1 MTSRISIIYLILNL
15 FAVLLGGL
23 SMFLLLR
30 KQKVEKRQALAFV
43 SLLCIGALI
52 FGTTVSLDFEKRIIS
67 VGFDS
72 LRAVAGVGVVLVV
85 LYFTFRKCFD
95 AILRAVIL
103 SLPLMY
109 GFAKIGCTVAG
120 CCHGILYDGP
130 FALTGH
136 DGARHFP
143 IQPLE
148 SIVFLLIYVLGLAVY
163 IWKKEDP
170 LQLVVWFSLVSKFA
184 LDFLRAERS
193 GVISRN
199 QILIIVYLV
208 VWLVCSLA
216 LARRKTKK

>member
-1 MTSRISIIYLILNL
+1 
-15 FAVLLGGL
+15 
-23 SMFLLLR
+23 MFLLLR
-30 KQKVEKRQALAFV
+30 KQKVEKRQAFAFV
-43 SLLCIGALI
+43 ALVCIGALI
-52 FGTTVSLDFEKRIIS
+52 FGTTVSLDFEKRIVS

-95 AILRAVIL
+95 AILRAVVL

-120 CCHGILYDGP
+120 CCHGVLYDGP

-136 DGARHFP
+136 DGTSHFP

-163 IWKKEDP
+163 VWQKKNP
-170 LQLVVWFSLVSKFA
+170 LQLVVWLSLASKFA

-193 GVISRN
+193 GMISRN
-199 QILIIVYLV
+199 QILIIVYAA
-208 VWLVCSLA
+208 VWLVCSMVP
-216 LARRKTKK
+216 ARRKAKK

>member
-1 MTSRISIIYLILNL
+1 
-15 FAVLLGGL
+15 
-23 SMFLLLR
+23 MFLLLR

-43 SLLCIGALI
+43 ALVCIGALI

-95 AILRAVIL
+95 AILRAVVL

-109 GFAKIGCTVAG
+109 GFAKIGCAVAG

-130 FALTGH
+130 FALIGH
-136 DGARHFP
+136 DGARYFP
-143 IQPLE
+143 IQSLE

-163 IWKKEDP
+163 VWKKKDP
-170 LQLVVWFSLVSKFA
+170 LQLAVWLSLVSKFA
-184 LDFLRAERS
+184 LDFLRAER
-193 GVISRN
+193 GGIISHN
-199 QILIIVYLV
+199 QILILIYLAAWSV
-208 VWLVCSLA
+208 VVIYA
-216 LARRKTKK
+216 HRKRICKSST

>member
-1 MTSRISIIYLILNL
+1 MTSHASIIYLILNL

-30 KQKVEKRQALAFV
+30 KQKVEKLQALAFV
-43 SLLCIGALI
+43 ALVCIGALI
-52 FGTTVSLDFEKRIIS
+52 FGTTVSLDFEKRIIL

-72 LRAVAGVGVVLVV
+72 LMAVAGVGVVLVV

-95 AILRAVIL
+95 AILRAVVL

-120 CCHGILYDGP
+120 CCYGILYDGP

-136 DGARHFP
+136 DGAWHFP

-148 SIVFLLIYVLGLAVY
+148 SIVFLLIYVLGLMVY
-163 IWKKEDP
+163 IWRKKKP
-170 LQLVVWFSLVSKFA
+170 LQLVVWLSLVSKFA
-184 LDFLRAERS
+184 LDFLRAERG

-199 QILIIVYLV
+199 QILIIVYAV
-208 VWLVCSLA
+208 VWLVCSLV
-216 LARRKTKK
+216 LVRRKTKK